1 MIRIFLAAVDTV
13 PAAVVLVPLFGVL
26 FVTKYRCD
34 LCRTVFS
41 CLFCLYLS
49 AVYALVGIPN
59 ILYIR
64 PELNLNL
71 LPLVGMASDFK
82 NSILNIALFVPLGI
96 FLPLLW
102 ERFRKVRYC
111 AAFGL
116 CYSLAIEL
124 LQMLTFR
131 ATDINDLITNLCG
144 TLLGFY
150 SWHLTGQKYI
160 PDQTKG
166 YESVLWCILC
176 FGIMFFVHPFLSP
189 LLWDGL
195 L

>member
-1 MIRIFLAAVDTV
+1 
-13 PAAVVLVPLFGVL
+13 
-26 FVTKYRCD
+26 
-34 LCRTVFS
+34 
-41 CLFCLYLS
+41 
-49 AVYALVGIPN
+49 
-59 ILYIR
+59 
-64 PELNLNL
+64 
-71 LPLVGMASDFK
+71 MASDFK

-116 CYSLAIEL
+116 CFSLAIEL

-160 PDQTKG
+160 PDQRKG
-166 YESVLWCILC
+166 YESVLWCILSL
-176 FGIMFFVHPFLSP
+176 GIMFFVHPFLSP

>member
-1 MIRIFLAAVDTV
+1 MVRIFLAAVDV
-13 PAAVVLVPLFGVL
+13 IPAAVVLVPLFGVL
-26 FVTKYRCD
+26 FVTKYRYD

-41 CLFCLYLS
+41 CLFCMYLS

-64 PELNLNL
+64 PELSLNL
-71 LPLVGMASDFK
+71 IPLVGMVSDFK
-82 NSILNIALFVPLGI
+82 NSILNIALFMPLGI
-96 FLPLLW
+96 LLPLLW
-102 ERFRKVRYC
+102 EQFRKVRYC

-116 CYSLAIEL
+116 CFSVGIEL

-131 ATDINDLITNLCG
+131 ATDINDLVTNVCG

-150 SWHLTGQKYI
+150 LWNLTGQKQI

-166 YESVLWCILC
+166 YESMLWCIVC
-176 FGIMFFVHPFLSP
+176 FGLMFFVHPFLSP
-189 LLWDGL
+189 FIWDGL